1 MAGSVAA
8 PWNGVAGARCLGA
21 DGYVSEDEPDPLA
34 SGNMREAGQ
43 ALGRRSACTDA
54 PVPASASEIVHPV
67 GRQRG
72 NRRKFGTGGSESS
85 HHGPVMAPEPP
96 RPFHRGI
103 PALRPRK
110 ISATVSADT
119 VGHGYASCRVG
130 RKDWLPGA
138 MLDSGDLGD
147 PRWRRR
153 EPRTKLYW
161 RGQGAGENSY
171 RKFRG
176 RSCSDQPRFDPP
188 LGDGRRLLTHRRPL
202 GGRIVDTD

>member
-1 MAGSVAA
+1 MERSCGGQVPRCRWVCERGRTGS
-8 PWNGVAGARCLGA
+8 ARVREL
-21 DGYVSEDEPDPLA
+21 
-34 SGNMREAGQ
+34 REAGQ

-161 RGQGAGENSY
+161 RGQGAGENSC
-171 RKFRG
+171 RKFQG

-188 LGDGRRLLTHRRPL
+188 LASIPNR
-202 GGRIVDTD
+202 VSECDTL